1 MPLLHTHTLTYFLA
15 PNLLLRSLNI
25 FEGGRKRIRGD
36 CLQKGVLRET
46 SKKKKKKIMEIA
58 RKAYPDCLIRDGL
71 VSHWDQR
78 KQKYFV
84 LMEFG
89 GKCSSKETLAVIAL
103 SLFLQVFSFFLFFL
117 LSFKKSDWLF
127 LSTSG

>member
-1 MPLLHTHTLTYFLA
+1 
-15 PNLLLRSLNI
+15 
-25 FEGGRKRIRGD
+25 
-36 CLQKGVLRET
+36 
-46 SKKKKKKIMEIA
+46 MEIA

-127 LSTSG
+127 LSTSGWHFFP

>member
-1 MPLLHTHTLTYFLA
+1 MFT
-15 PNLLLRSLNI
+15 
-25 FEGGRKRIRGD
+25 KRDFKRNK
-36 CLQKGVLRET
+36 Q
-46 SKKKKKKIMEIA
+46 KKKKKIMEIA
-58 RKAYPDCLIRDGL
+58 KKAYPDCLIRDGL

-103 SLFLQVFSFFLFFL
+103 SLFPQVFSFFLFFL